1 MLQRRRD
8 TLAALMRTLTFGA
21 GASMLAAVVTLNAA
35 SMAPPQPQPPYDAA
49 DTAAWREKREQ
60 DLRSATGWLS
70 VAGLFFLKPGA
81 NTIGSDRARDIPLP
95 PGSAPPIVGSIVN
108 APDGVWLEPAA
119 NAGIIVND
127 RPVASRVKLEGS
139 DRASAGRIIFHLHH
153 SGDRLAIRV
162 RDPESALRREFRGLR
177 WYPID
182 PSWRIAGRYLPY
194 AAPRPVI
201 LLNVLG
207 DEERFDSPGEV
218 ELNVNG
224 KTIRMQPVT
233 SGERL
238 WFIFTDRTADR
249 ETYRIRFLYAAAPS
263 ASGAVVLDFNRAYNP
278 PCAYNPYTTCPLPPR
293 QNRLDVAIE
302 AGEKSY
308 RGSS

>member
-1 MLQRRRD
+1 
-8 TLAALMRTLTFGA
+8 MRSLIGA
-21 GASMLAAVVTLNAA
+21 GAPVLAAVVTLNV
-35 SMAPPQPQPPYDAA
+35 SFIAPPEPQPPYDAA

-60 DLRSATGWLS
+60 DLRSATGWLA

-81 NTIGSDRARDIPLP
+81 NTIGSDPSADIALP
-95 PGSAPPIVGSIVN
+95 PGAAPPVVGSIVN

-119 NAGIIVND
+119 NAAVAVND
-127 RPVASRVKLEGS
+127 RPAAARVKLEQS
-139 DRASAGRIIFHLHH
+139 DRVSAGRVIFHLHH

-182 PSWRIAGRYLPY
+182 PSWRIVGRFVPY
-194 AAPRPVI
+194 PAPRPVI
-201 LLNVLG
+201 VPNVLG
-207 DEERFDSPGEV
+207 DEERYTSPGEV
-218 ELNVNG
+218 ELAVNG

-238 WFIFTDRTADR
+238 WFIFTDTTADR

-278 PCAYNPYTTCPLPPR
+278 PCAYNPYTTCPLPPP
-293 QNRLDVAIE
+293 QNRLTVAIA

-308 RGSS
+308 RGAS